1 MYDLSVPIFSRFLNN
16 AAAILKKAEAHCEAR
31 KIDPTAL
38 TAFRMYPDMLPFTRQ
53 ITIACDHAKGASAR
67 LAGIAVPGF
76 EDVEKTLP
84 ELGARIAKTQDF
96 INSIDPALFKDAA
109 ERTVTLK
116 IAGNELSFPAT
127 IYLMAFAMPNFHFHL
142 STAYNILR
150 HNGVELGKGDY
161 MGRA

>member
-67 LAGIAVPGF
+67 LAGIDVPSF

-84 ELGARIAKTQDF
+84 ELGARIAKTVGF
-96 INSIDPALFKDAA
+96 IGSIDPALFKDAA
-109 ERTVTLK
+109 ERTITLK
-116 IAGNELSFPAT
+116 IAGHEMSFPAT
-127 IYLMAFAMPNFHFHL
+127 TYLMAFAMPNFHFHL
-142 STAYNILR
+142 ATAYNILR